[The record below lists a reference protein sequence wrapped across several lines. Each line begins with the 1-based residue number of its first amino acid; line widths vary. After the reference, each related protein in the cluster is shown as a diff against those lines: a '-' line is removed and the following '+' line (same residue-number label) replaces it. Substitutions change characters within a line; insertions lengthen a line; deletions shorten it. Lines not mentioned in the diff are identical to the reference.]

1 MARGCRSTSDLKG
14 TQDVSE
20 TRQWDRR
27 DMLGGIALL
36 ALALGVPAGV
46 VSLTGLPD
54 DDLPTDRQRR
64 MIAVASQHVLP
75 RTRTPGA
82 GDVGVGDFVILALAH
97 GLDGTRAPAA
107 SAGTPQVARYQRHD
121 GSLRFLEWLE
131 DSLDIRGLGDWL
143 ARPPAEQ
150 SAALARLDAEAYTQ
164 GADKH
169 PWRAIKSLI
178 LTGYYTSQ
186 VGGARELRYVLDPGR
201 YDPDLPLPPHL
212 PALSSDW
219 SAVDFG

>member
-1 MARGCRSTSDLKG
+1 M
-14 TQDVSE
+14 SE
-20 TRQWDRR
+20 IKRWNRR

-36 ALALGVPAGV
+36 ALAIGMPAEI
-46 VSLTGLPD
+46 VSLNNLAD
-54 DDLPTDRQRR
+54 DDAPTDRQRT
-64 MIAVASQHVLP
+64 MIASVSQHVLP
-75 RTRTPGA
+75 RTGTPGA

-107 SAGTPQVARYQRHD
+107 SAGTPQVARYKRQD

-131 DSLDIRGLGDWL
+131 DSLDTRGRGDWP
-143 ARPPAEQ
+143 ARSPAEQ
-150 SAALARLDAEAYTQ
+150 SAALLRLDAEAFEQ

-186 VGGARELRYVLDPGR
+186 VGGARELRYVFDPGR
-201 YDPDLPLPPHL
+201 FDPDLPLPPHL

>member
-1 MARGCRSTSDLKG
+1 M
-14 TQDVSE
+14 SE
-20 TRQWDRR
+20 TRQWNRR

-36 ALALGVPAGV
+36 ALAVGVPAGV
-46 VSLTGLPD
+46 VSLTGLPAD
-54 DDLPTDRQRR
+54 DAPTDRQRA
-64 MIAVASQHVLP
+64 MIAAVSQHVLP
-75 RTRTPGA
+75 RTGTPGA

-107 SAGTPQVARYQRHD
+107 SAGTPQLARFNRPD
-121 GSLRFLEWLE
+121 GSLRFLDWLE
-131 DSLDIRGLGDWL
+131 DALDQRGRSDWP
-143 ARPPAEQ
+143 ARGGPEQ
-150 SAALARLDAEAYTQ
+150 ARALAALDAEAFAD
-164 GADKH
+164 GNDKH

-178 LTGYYTSQ
+178 LTGYYTSH